1 MVKFFIKP
9 YNKRAESAGDIRYA
23 VVRQEGSS
31 KRVLQQEFLTE
42 EGAQNW
48 LDTYHRK
55 KNKRHGYV

>member
-9 YNKRAESAGDIRYA
+9 YNKRTESKDDIRFA

-48 LDTYHRK
+48 LETYHRK
-55 KNKRHGYV
+55 KNRKHG